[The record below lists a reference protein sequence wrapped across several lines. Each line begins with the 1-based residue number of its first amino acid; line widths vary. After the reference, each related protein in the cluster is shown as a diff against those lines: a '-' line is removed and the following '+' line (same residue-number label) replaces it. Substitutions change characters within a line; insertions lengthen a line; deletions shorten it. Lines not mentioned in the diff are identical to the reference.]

1 MNDLDALRRA
11 QQILE
16 ATAPPTHF
24 TDAAYRSFHAD
35 LDGQQQRDLQAS
47 TDTSGIVATEYAK
60 WLSNYIETSSAA
72 AQLCRRVVMQGHT
85 ISIPV
90 NSAAPA
96 AEWVAEGT
104 AITQADPTLV
114 AKEFTAAKV
123 AVSTR
128 VSAEFLEDSVVDM
141 TAELA
146 KMHARQLSLKVDD
159 AILNGAGAPAN
170 ITGII
175 PSLTRFYDCPA
186 GDDHVSNVDLR
197 SLVSAVGVV
206 STEAVDSDLAWLM
219 HPSVAAQCAKSH
231 LAYAAGSSRELSGKQ
246 PATFLG
252 FPLVTSIAMPASV
265 APGGLFALFGDFR
278 RGAVYCTRRDAK
290 SRVFDQTY
298 AAEDSVLIQ
307 TTARGS
313 GGILDSQFITG
324 LRLAS

>member
-1 MNDLDALRRA
+1 MTDLDALNRA
-11 QQILE
+11 KQILE
-16 ATAPPTHF
+16 ANAPSTHF
-24 TDAAYRSFHAD
+24 TDAAYRSFHSD
-35 LDGQQQRDLQAS
+35 LDGSESRSLQSS
-47 TDTSGIVATEYAK
+47 TDTSGVVGTEYAK

-72 AQLCRRVVMQGHT
+72 AQLCRRVVMKGHKL
-85 ISIPV
+85 SIPTV
-90 NSAAPA
+90 DSAPA
-96 AEWVAEGT
+96 AEWVAEGS
-104 AITQADPTLV
+104 AVTQADPVLV
-114 AKEFTAAKV
+114 QREFTAAKV

-141 TAELA
+141 TRELA
-146 KMHARQLSLKVDD
+146 ETHARQLSLKVDD

-219 HPSVAAQCAKSH
+219 HPSVAAQCANSH

-246 PATFLG
+246 PTTLLG

-290 SRVFDQTY
+290 TRVFDATY
-298 AAEDSVLIQ
+298 AAEDSVLIM
-307 TTARGS
+307 TTARVS
-313 GGILDSQFITG
+313 GGILDPQFITG